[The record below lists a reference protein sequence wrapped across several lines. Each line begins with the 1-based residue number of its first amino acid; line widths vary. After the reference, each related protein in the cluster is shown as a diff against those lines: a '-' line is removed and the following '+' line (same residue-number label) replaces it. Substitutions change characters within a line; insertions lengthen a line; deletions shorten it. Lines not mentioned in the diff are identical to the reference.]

1 MATGRFGPHS
11 GHSTARAA
19 DTSGS
24 SSDVMSTIP
33 IDIWPIH
40 HRLGMLMNC
49 FGLVRCRPRGNGVAG
64 HGQVGNE
71 PFSPPNEPLTEND
84 ISFRCRF
91 DVDWRLPPT
100 GIDVRQN
107 PGATSSSCHSLPAE
121 SENPI
126 YPGGHRHVGLQS
138 SVQLSGPLMSRH
150 IDRTSW
156 TADFTLSQ

>member
-1 MATGRFGPHS
+1 
-11 GHSTARAA
+11 
-19 DTSGS
+19 
-24 SSDVMSTIP
+24 MSTIP

-40 HRLGMLMNC
+40 HLHGMLINC
-49 FGLVRCRPRGNGVAG
+49 FGVVRYVHDTNRSSMAKNMHIGRCRPRGNGVAG
-64 HGQVGNE
+64 HGQVANRTIL
-71 PFSPPNEPLTEND
+71 PSPTNEPLTEND

-91 DVDWRLPPT
+91 DVDCRLPPT

-107 PGATSSSCHSLPAE
+107 PGATSSSSHSMPAE

-138 SVQLSGPLMSRH
+138 SVQLSGLLMSRH